1 MEHVAVV
8 VFTITVTIG
17 AYAASRWAFLKYGWP
32 LLSPV
37 FASTAAVVAI
47 LWLTGVPF
55 EQYQPGQRLMTVL
68 LGPAVVALAVP
79 LYRQRHVWLPRWPAV
94 LVSVAGGS
102 LVSLVSVVALAR
114 AAGFASH
121 IVASLAPKSVTA
133 PVAVEIARLVGGDPA
148 LTAPFVIVTG
158 MLGSMFGPWILSRV
172 RVDDCV
178 ARGLAVGTT
187 AHGQGAAA
195 MLHEG
200 ELQGALAGAALVLTA
215 VVTSVIAPFVVPWLV
230 HVAATNP

>member
-1 MEHVAVV
+1 MGHVAVV
-8 VFTITVTIG
+8 VLTITLTVL
-17 AYAASRWAFLKYGWP
+17 AYAASRRAFLRLGWS

-37 FASTAAVVAI
+37 FLSTVVVIAA
-47 LWLTGVPF
+47 LWLTGLRF
-55 EQYQPGQRLMTVL
+55 EDYRPGQRLMTSL

-94 LVSVAGGS
+94 LISVAGGS

-114 AAGFASH
+114 AAGFASD

-148 LTAPFVIVTG
+148 LTAAFVIATG
-158 MLGSMFGPWILSRV
+158 MLGSMFGPWVLSRAG
-172 RVDDCV
+172 VDDPV
-178 ARGLAVGTT
+178 ARGVAVGTT

-200 ELQGALAGAALVLTA
+200 ELQGALAGAALVLAA
-215 VVTSVIAPFVVPWLV
+215 VFTSVIAPFLVPWLV
-230 HVAATNP
+230 RAGA

>member
-1 MEHVAVV
+1 MGHVAIVA
-8 VFTITVTIG
+8 FTISVTIVS
-17 AYAASRWAFLKYGWP
+17 YAASRRAFVRCGWP

-37 FASTAAVVAI
+37 FVSTLMVIAT
-47 LWLTGVPF
+47 LCLTGLPF
-55 EQYQPGQRLMTVL
+55 EHYQPGQRLMTML

-79 LYRQRHVWLPRWPAV
+79 LYRQRHVWLPRWPALV
-94 LVSVAGGS
+94 VSVAGGS

-114 AAGFASH
+114 AAGLAPD
-121 IVASLAPKSVTA
+121 IVVSLAPKSVTA

-148 LTAPFVIVTG
+148 LTAAFVIVTG
-158 MLGSMFGPWILSRV
+158 MLGSMFGPWILSRG
-172 RVDDCV
+172 RVDDPV

-200 ELQGALAGAALVLTA
+200 ELQGALAGAALVLAA
-215 VVTSVIAPFVVPWLV
+215 VFTSVIAPSLIPWLV
-230 HVAATNP
+230 RVGG

>member
-1 MEHVAVV
+1 MEYLAVV

-17 AYAASRWAFLKYGWP
+17 SYAISRWAFLKYQWP
-32 LLSPV
+32 VLSPV
-37 FASTAAVVAI
+37 FASTAAVIAI
-47 LWLTGVPF
+47 LWLTGLPI
-55 EQYQPGQRLMTVL
+55 EKYQPGQRLMTAL

-114 AAGFASH
+114 VAGFASH
-121 IVASLAPKSVTA
+121 VVASLAPKSVTA
-133 PVAVEIARLVGGDPA
+133 PVAVEIARLIGGDPA
-148 LTAPFVIVTG
+148 LTAPFVIATG
-158 MLGSMFGPWILSRV
+158 MLGSMFGPCILSRA
-172 RVDDCV
+172 RLHDSV

-215 VVTSVIAPFVVPWLV
+215 VITSVIAPFVVPWLV
-230 HVAATNP
+230 HVGR